1 MSQEIAL
8 FTETYCIVLLAA
20 LMPIS
25 AVRFNRSDL
34 VADIDCFG
42 GTTLLGVKF
51 ALLRNNGT
59 VGRRLNAV
67 EAASGGAKEGVAA
80 DVVFR
85 GRNGL

>member
-20 LMPIS
+20 L
-25 AVRFNRSDL
+25 
-34 VADIDCFG
+34 VADIDDFG